1 MTFDS
6 SHSFSRMTDRR
17 SKIVAFAIATSLIFT
32 DLIHSYD
39 AVTFLLLNNDDSL
52 YLSIESLV
60 SDYSLL
66 SHIVKIFDYLIIT
79 LISY

>member
-52 YLSIESLV
+52 YLSIES
-60 SDYSLL
+60 DYSLF